1 MRLLSVLVALQ
12 VFTIQLLSQVY
23 EGKVYVGTEPTKK
36 QKLEWNKEIAG
47 KIKATTTLV
56 ALDGESPEI
65 MQSFIEAM
73 SMFWTKTD
81 YKFIKTSEVNKFISN
96 PQYSLIIPLN
106 TSYTSSDKA
115 LGHFMVF
122 ILGNSRYKDLQDL
135 EWQMDIKLP
144 SKKVNNK
151 EVLLDYTYL
160 TSFIVRRFDKE
171 LTDWENGVLEQSQEI
186 YKLEKEGLEEINK
199 KTIFICK
206 NDLPSDF
213 DYDTFQKK
221 IKKNLKNAD
230 QKAKIV
236 SPEEIKK
243 AIDTKDET
251 VVVVDL
257 FLSTTRRK
265 GGYGNGYSAATM
277 KFLGGV
283 SSY

>member
-1 MRLLSVLVALQ
+1 MLTVCILECSKIILDSFSNLL
-12 VFTIQLLSQVY
+12 
-23 EGKVYVGTEPTKK
+23 
-36 QKLEWNKEIAG
+36 WNKEIAD
-47 KIKATTTLV
+47 KIKETTVLV
-56 ALDGESPEI
+56 ALNDESSDVA
-65 MQSFIEAM
+65 QSLIVAM
-73 SMFWTKTD
+73 DMFWTKTE
-81 YKFIKTSEVNKFISN
+81 YKFIKTSEIDKFICN
-96 PQYSLIIPLN
+96 PSYSLIIPLN
-106 TSYTSSDKA
+106 TSFKSSDKV
-115 LGHFMVF
+115 LGYFMVF

-135 EWQMDIKLP
+135 NWQMDIKLP
-144 SKKVNNK
+144 NKKVNK
-151 EVLLDYTYL
+151 QKVILDYSHL

-171 LTDWENGVLEQSQEI
+171 LTDWENAVLEQSQEI

-206 NDLPSDF
+206 NDLPPDF

-221 IKKNLKNAD
+221 VKKNLKNPD
-230 QKAKIV
+230 QKVKIV

-257 FLSTTRRK
+257 FLSATRRK

-277 KFLGGV
+277 KFLGGI